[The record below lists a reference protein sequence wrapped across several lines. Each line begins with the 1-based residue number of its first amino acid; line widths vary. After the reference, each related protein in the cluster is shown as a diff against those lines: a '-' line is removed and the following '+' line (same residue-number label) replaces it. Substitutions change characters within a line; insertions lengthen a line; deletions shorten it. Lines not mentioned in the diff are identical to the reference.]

1 MIEFFDIEAYL
12 EDRGVDYSTSGKNVS
27 SGWIGMTCLWC
38 DDQSNHLGINLSTKK
53 FKCWICGHKGIA
65 TRIVE
70 QIDKVHSGKAEEI
83 IKEFQ
88 QYSKFKAKPKPKE
101 KVKWSQILPEE
112 STVTL
117 PNIHKDY
124 LLSRNFNPTDV
135 QKMYDIRACYNLGEY
150 KFRIIIPVI
159 MNHKIVG
166 FTTRDITDKSSLRYK
181 ACGNDRAVIPQ
192 DEWVYNIDSL
202 IHTALI
208 LEGPFDVWRMGP
220 GSVCLFGID
229 YSIKQVRAIVG
240 KGVYRA
246 FVLFDDEPEAQ
257 RRASSVAGNLATI
270 IPTVEILSGIGVK
283 DPAMLSPK
291 EAHDLKREIFD
302 FK

>member
-1 MIEFFDIEAYL
+1 MLEFFDIEAYL
-12 EDRGVDYSTSGKNVS
+12 EDRGVHYNTSGKNVS

-53 FKCWICGHKGIA
+53 FKCWICGHKGVA

-88 QYSKFKAKPKPKE
+88 QYSRFKAKPKE
-101 KVKWSQILPEE
+101 KIQWSQALPEE

-117 PNIHKDY
+117 PEIHKDY
-124 LLSRNFNPTDV
+124 LLSRNFNPIDI
-135 QKMYDIRACYNLGEY
+135 QKMYDIRACYNLGDY

-166 FTTRDITDKSSLRYK
+166 FTSRDITDKSSLRYK
-181 ACGNDRAVIPQ
+181 ACENDRAVIPQ
-192 DEWVYNIDSL
+192 DEWVYNLDSL

-220 GSVCLFGID
+220 GAICLFGID
-229 YSIKQVRAIVG
+229 YSLKQVRAIVS
-240 KGVYRA
+240 KGVYRV
-246 FVLFDDEPEAQ
+246 FILFDEERTAQ
-257 RRASSVAGNLATI
+257 KRANELGETLASI
-270 IPTVEILSGIGVK
+270 VSHVQILSGLEVK
-283 DPAMLSPK
+283 DPAKLSPK